1 MEKQKKNINFY
12 SQWTDEELR
21 DVIIP
26 LMGRMGLP
34 ESPVDDLRW
43 LDKKDSE
50 FLFIAQSLP
59 KDAIES
65 KFQMA
70 VAYYQLQ
77 QKNGIEYN
85 RDAFISEIW
94 ENWED
99 LSKLFT
105 SATDKEEQK
114 DQKHSTTHE
123 IINNLQHKEEN
134 KDKDTVFSKILAY
147 LYMGKRKVQED
158 QNNLDPHTK
167 AMYTGQA
174 ITPKDISETK
184 HDFNKYYGG
193 DGM

>member
-34 ESPVDDLRW
+34 ESPVNDLRW

-77 QKNGIEYN
+77 QKNGIKYN

-94 ENWED
+94 GNWED

-114 DQKHSTTHE
+114 VQKHHSTTHE
-123 IINNLQHKEEN
+123 IINNLQPKKEN
-134 KDKDTVFSKILAY
+134 KDTAFSKILEY
-147 LYMGKRKVQED
+147 LYKGKRKIQED
-158 QNNLDPHTK
+158 KNILDPHTK

-174 ITPKDISETK
+174 NRQNDISETK
-184 HDFNKYYGG
+184 YDFNKYYGG